1 VTRQHHASDPGTF
14 SAAQEGTQIVW
25 IRHTVTDQEKRR
37 SLTLRDHQIVEIKCL
52 KCSRSSDDALVGFG
66 PCFSLE
72 PRTRDHVNVDPTLTA
87 ECLDSIELF

>member
-1 VTRQHHASDPGTF
+1 VAGQDHASDPGAF

-52 KCSRSSDDALVGFG
+52 ECSRSGDNTLVRFG

-72 PRTRDHVNVDPTLTA
+72 ARTRDHVNVHPTLAA